1 MPERNEE
8 PFVVTGPG
16 TRQAD
21 DIKAIVNKH
30 TSVRLGNLKIEGK
43 LKFDYEQPV
52 TLFECED
59 VEFANEF
66 EASGPK
72 GNFMFSNTTFR
83 GGSNFYLCEIQN
95 LEFDH
100 CSFHGEATFHSVHT
114 PKLWLN
120 GSSFQSDAIFV
131 AIQTADL
138 NLADAHFE
146 KAVDFSGAV
155 IGEFNAPRLRSRE
168 PIIISWAQF
177 GSNQLAR
184 SLQWATAPDKQE
196 ERLSRL
202 KQVETELLFWKR
214 NFSALGAQRDARIA
228 NYEIIRLRQ
237 AYFMSP
243 WQIEWW
249 ATVLLGLPNGYGTS
263 PYRPLWIALIII
275 CGFALFYWWTDPFV
289 VESEVQKYSKK
300 PLLPFA
306 LFYSIDTFLP
316 IISVTGVKAW
326 GWKISQKY
334 RWVEL
339 LERLLGLAVGTLA
352 AYSLGS
358 YLI

>member
-1 MPERNEE
+1 MPQRNEE

-16 TRQAD
+16 IRQAD

-30 TSVRLGNLKIEGK
+30 SLVKLRNLNIEGK
-43 LKFDYEQPV
+43 LEFDYEQPV
-52 TLFECED
+52 ALFECEN
-59 VEFANEF
+59 VEFAKEF

-72 GNFMFSNTTFR
+72 GNFTFRNTTFH
-83 GGSNFYLCEIQN
+83 GGANFYLCELQN

-100 CSFHGEATFHSVHT
+100 CNFHGEATFHSVHT

-120 GSSFQSDAIFV
+120 GSSFLLDAIFV
-131 AIQTADL
+131 ATQVADL

-177 GSNQLAR
+177 GRNQLAH
-184 SLQWATAPDKQE
+184 SLEWATAPDKE
-196 ERLSRL
+196 EDRLSRL

-237 AYFMSP
+237 TYFMRP
-243 WQIEWW
+243 RQIEWW
-249 ATVLLGLPNGYGTS
+249 ATMLLGLPNAYGTS

-275 CGFALFYWWTDPFV
+275 GGFAVLYWWTDPFV
-289 VESEVQKYSKK
+289 VESEVQKYPKK

-306 LFYSIDTFLP
+306 LFYSVDTFLP
-316 IISVTGVKAW
+316 VISVTGVKDW